1 VRLLVENIDELEAEV
16 NEVKELVPQTVISRI
31 ESTLQPEAA
40 EKRNIQ
46 QTVFH
51 DIASTQRE
59 MQAVYE
65 ISQTIGKSLN
75 VSETMSLLAGRIKRF
90 VPYSACSIYLVNS
103 EDDRVLPHHVA
114 GMYKDILDGVEI
126 KLGEGVTG
134 WVAAN
139 DKPLRN
145 VTPAPDFPNLET
157 LQNVFKSCLAVPLSL
172 DKRVVGVITLYS
184 DRTEVYLEDHL
195 RLMEAIAPHSA
206 AAINNAIIHEETRED
221 AYTDP
226 LTGLPNLRYF
236 NAFIEE
242 ELKRG
247 KRVGYPITLLM
258 MDLEKFKAV
267 NDRYGHKKGD
277 LVLLE
282 AGHLLRAQLR
292 KSDVCLRY
300 GGDEF
305 LAVLPG
311 VDRELA
317 VQTTK
322 RIQAVFDDN
331 PITYIDNEA
340 VKVGISVGV
349 AIFPEDGLEPDL
361 LVAIAD
367 RDMYHNKM
375 ERAGARD
382 SRGSVI
388 SFEKH
393 KDQG

>member
-1 VRLLVENIDELEAEV
+1 
-16 NEVKELVPQTVISRI
+16 
-31 ESTLQPEAA
+31 
-40 EKRNIQ
+40 
-46 QTVFH
+46 
-51 DIASTQRE
+51 
-59 MQAVYE
+59 
-65 ISQTIGKSLN
+65 
-75 VSETMSLLAGRIKRF
+75 
-90 VPYSACSIYLVNS
+90 
-103 EDDRVLPHHVA
+103 
-114 GMYKDILDGVEI
+114 
-126 KLGEGVTG
+126 
-134 WVAAN
+134 
-139 DKPLRN
+139 
-145 VTPAPDFPNLET
+145 
-157 LQNVFKSCLAVPLSL
+157 
-172 DKRVVGVITLYS
+172 
-184 DRTEVYLEDHL
+184 
-195 RLMEAIAPHSA
+195 MEAIAPHSA

-226 LTGLPNLRYF
+226 LTGLPNVRYF

-247 KRVGYPITLLM
+247 KTVGYPITLLM
-258 MDLEKFKAV
+258 MDLERFKAI

-282 AGHLLRAQLR
+282 AGRLLRAQLR

-317 VQTTK
+317 TQTKK
-322 RIQAVFDDN
+322 RIQGVFDEK
-331 PITYIDNEA
+331 PITYVENEA

-349 AIFPEDGLEPDL
+349 SIFPEDGLEPDL

-375 ERAGARD
+375 ERAGPAD
-382 SRGSVI
+382 NRGSVI

-393 KDQG
+393 KD

>member
-1 VRLLVENIDELEAEV
+1 ML
-16 NEVKELVPQTVISRI
+16 
-31 ESTLQPEAA
+31 
-40 EKRNIQ
+40 
-46 QTVFH
+46 H
-51 DIASTQRE
+51 
-59 MQAVYE
+59 
-65 ISQTIGKSLN
+65 
-75 VSETMSLLAGRIKRF
+75 
-90 VPYSACSIYLVNS
+90 
-103 EDDRVLPHHVA
+103 
-114 GMYKDILDGVEI
+114 
-126 KLGEGVTG
+126 
-134 WVAAN
+134 
-139 DKPLRN
+139 
-145 VTPAPDFPNLET
+145 
-157 LQNVFKSCLAVPLSL
+157 NVFKSCLAVPLSL
-172 DKRVVGVITLYS
+172 DRRVVGVITLYS
-184 DRTEVYLEDHL
+184 DRPEVYLEDHL
-195 RLMEAIAPHSA
+195 RLMEAVAPHSA
-206 AAINNAIIHEETRED
+206 AAINNAIIHEETQED

-236 NAFIEE
+236 NAFMEE

-277 LVLLE
+277 VVLLE
-282 AGHLLRAQLR
+282 AGRLLRAQLR

-317 VQTTK
+317 AQTTK
-322 RIQAVFDDN
+322 RIQAVFDET
-331 PITYIDNEA
+331 PITYVNDEA

-349 AIFPEDGLEPDL
+349 AIFPEHGLEPDL

-375 ERAGARD
+375 DRAGDRD
-382 SRGSVI
+382 SGGAVI